1 MSHYYH
7 AVYTEHVKPTRNFLG
22 VVISYLLVFFLL
34 ARILEKI
41 MLPAVVGYEMISMVI
56 NF

>member
-7 AVYTEHVKPTRNFLG
+7 AVYTEYVYPTRNFFG
-22 VVISYLLVFFLL
+22 RSYLLVFFLL
-34 ARILEKI
+34 ARILKKI
-41 MLPAVVGYEMISMVI
+41 ILPAVVGYEMISMVI